1 MDELAQPKVE
11 VIITVAEDRRTKLK
25 QIASELQNK
34 GLEISSEPLENLGLI
49 TGLAD
54 EKSIEQ
60 LKNVNGVTA
69 VEPSMPVQIAP
80 PESDIQ

>member
-49 TGLAD
+49 TGLAE

>member
-69 VEPSMPVQIAP
+69 VEPAMPVQIAP

>member
-1 MDELAQPKVE
+1 MDELAQPKIE
-11 VIITVAEDRRTKLK
+11 VIITVAEDRRAKLN

-34 GLEISSEPLENLGLI
+34 GLEISSEPLENLGII
-49 TGLAD
+49 TGLAE

>member
-1 MDELAQPKVE
+1 MDELAQPKIE
-11 VIITVAEDRRTKLK
+11 VIITVAEDRRAKLK

-34 GLEISSEPLENLGLI
+34 GLEISSEPLENLGII
-49 TGLAD
+49 TGLAE

-69 VEPSMPVQIAP
+69 VEPTMPVQIAP

>member
-1 MDELAQPKVE
+1 MDEYAQPKVE
-11 VIITVAEDRRTKLK
+11 VIITVAEDRRAKLN

-34 GLEISSEPLENLGLI
+34 GLEISSEPLEKLGII
-49 TGLAD
+49 TGLA
-54 EKSIEQ
+54 EKKSIEQ
-60 LKNVNGVTA
+60 LKNVKGVTA

>member
-1 MDELAQPKVE
+1 MDELAQPKIE
-11 VIITVAEDRRTKLK
+11 VIITVAEDRRAKLK

-34 GLEISSEPLENLGLI
+34 GLEIISEPLENLGII
-49 TGLAD
+49 TGLAE